1 MLTRL
6 ANVSVLVS
14 DYDEAIRWYTDV
26 LGLELRMD
34 GSMGGDYRFVTVGV
48 PGQDDVAIVL
58 HKGQV
63 PAKGQPGLLFHTD
76 DCRGDVA
83 RMQAAGVTVTLAPE
97 EQPWGV
103 QAVVQDPFG
112 ASHVLLQPSRMAFQR
127 GRVRA

>member
-14 DYDEAIRWYTDV
+14 DYDEAIRWYTEA

-48 PGQDDVAIVL
+48 RGQDDVAIVL
-58 HKGQV
+58 HKGAV
-63 PAKGQPGLLFHTD
+63 PAEGQRGLLFHTD

-83 RMQAAGVTVTLAPE
+83 RMQSAGVTVTLAPE

-112 ASHVLLQPSRMAFQR
+112 ASHVLLQPSQMAFQR